1 MLESRARP
9 NESCQE
15 TFEVKVGER
24 KESHWVRENSR
35 DVTSGEAG
43 GPRSAMYTIVYY

>member
-15 TFEVKVGER
+15 TFEVKEGRGGKVIEQER
-24 KESHWVRENSR
+24 VSR
-35 DVTSGEAG
+35 DVTSGEVG
-43 GPRSAMYTIVYY
+43 GP